1 MLTKAWQ
8 FQLPDHLAPGYFTVD
23 FRAKSFTSFPVSKE
37 TEAMVTICDLDE
49 LSHCSL
55 KTASGGQQAQ
65 AVGVFLQPEH

>member
-1 MLTKAWQ
+1 M
-8 FQLPDHLAPGYFTVD
+8 V

-37 TEAMVTICDLDE
+37 TEAMVTVRDLDE